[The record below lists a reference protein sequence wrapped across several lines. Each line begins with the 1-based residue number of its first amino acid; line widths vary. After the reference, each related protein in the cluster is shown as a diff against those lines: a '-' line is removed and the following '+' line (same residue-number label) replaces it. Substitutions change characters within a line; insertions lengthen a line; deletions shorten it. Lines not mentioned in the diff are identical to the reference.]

1 MGCAPSSP
9 ASPLQSKLF
18 SKANVPSPQQQDEIA
33 ASLAV
38 LGLERYAP
46 AFHEIGYDD
55 LDTLDGFSQEELL
68 QVARSVGMLQGHA
81 IKWIKSRSGSPISPS
96 KVALALSA
104 SGVSASGSEAVH
116 IAEAP
121 EQVTAQAEASSD
133 KDERIVFWCIK
144 ADKLRN
150 CDDRVLPRFQ
160 DLRRQKPDWFV
171 EVEITLE
178 GACAHEYADYLL
190 AVSHRWEQQGDPDT
204 QGIQL
209 SALCH
214 YVRGRPAI
222 LYVWVDFYC
231 APQKERTPAEE
242 LVFGRTLR
250 YIAIL
255 FLGSSVLILCDRTYT
270 TRFWTLFE
278 AWLSMQM
285 ATVDGLAPALREKRR
300 CDIVPIHHA
309 SAVTVSELEA
319 LVAGKSLDEIYAT
332 LDSPD
337 VSVTNQKDKGQQLAK
352 LLALD
357 SQVRQVLRDMALP
370 STRIGGT
377 PRLLRDGAGAG
388 TSADAP
394 APSKDERLQ
403 RLVELVRSGSADAA
417 GALADMGD
425 DESRVAIARAGGIV
439 PLVALLSAQDPAAG
453 AEAARALRNLSVDH
467 DENRISIAQ
476 AGAIPPLVALLQS
489 GTDGQKENAA
499 FALRTLAVNAENKV
513 TIAQAGAIAPLV
525 VLTQSGTAGQKEN
538 AAIVL
543 KNLSANNAENK
554 VAIAKAGG
562 IPPLVALLQ
571 SSTDGQKEAALGALN
586 SLSLN
591 AENKVTIAQAGAIAP
606 LVVLT
611 QSGTAGQKE
620 TAARVQWNLAV
631 NAENEVAIAKAD
643 GIPPLVALLQSGT
656 DGQKEAASG
665 VLNSLSVNDENKVL
679 IAQAGGIPPLEAL
692 AQSGTYEQKLQAA
705 HALRNLAMNAENKAS
720 IAKSAASADAAVTE
734 VQRAAGGAV
743 LSRLRGELGQL
754 TIELGG
760 ALAAFA
766 VGTKVKF
773 RTFSGCTVAGLHAN
787 GTVEVH
793 VPGVGLR
800 CGTHSE
806 VSLLDGTPLDL
817 KSVATTTSRIITFHV
832 YSTVGAPELLTTSG
846 VSYYEAV
853 VLEIASVGCA
863 PQLGFA
869 TPAFVTGDDA
879 PRNAGAGDDAQ
890 SWGLDGVRKKKWGP
904 QEEEQGHVVESAK
917 SSPWACTWAVGD
929 TIGLAANVDLGKMAV
944 SKNGSWTGE
953 GNGIVFTDAAI
964 KQGIYPALTASKLKL
979 RCAFSAADFKYAP
992 PPGDVWQS
1000 AAEVRMLELERQ
1012 LAETKAAM
1020 ERLAVEREEGHKFRL
1035 WPWGA

>member
-1 MGCAPSSP
+1 M
-9 ASPLQSKLF
+9 
-18 SKANVPSPQQQDEIA
+18 
-33 ASLAV
+33 
-38 LGLERYAP
+38 
-46 AFHEIGYDD
+46 
-55 LDTLDGFSQEELL
+55 
-68 QVARSVGMLQGHA
+68 
-81 IKWIKSRSGSPISPS
+81 
-96 KVALALSA
+96 
-104 SGVSASGSEAVH
+104 
-116 IAEAP
+116 
-121 EQVTAQAEASSD
+121 
-133 KDERIVFWCIK
+133 
-144 ADKLRN
+144 
-150 CDDRVLPRFQ
+150 
-160 DLRRQKPDWFV
+160 
-171 EVEITLE
+171 
-178 GACAHEYADYLL
+178 
-190 AVSHRWEQQGDPDT
+190 
-204 QGIQL
+204 
-209 SALCH
+209 
-214 YVRGRPAI
+214 
-222 LYVWVDFYC
+222 
-231 APQKERTPAEE
+231 
-242 LVFGRTLR
+242 
-250 YIAIL
+250 
-255 FLGSSVLILCDRTYT
+255 
-270 TRFWTLFE
+270 
-278 AWLSMQM
+278 
-285 ATVDGLAPALREKRR
+285 
-300 CDIVPIHHA
+300 
-309 SAVTVSELEA
+309 
-319 LVAGKSLDEIYAT
+319 
-332 LDSPD
+332 
-337 VSVTNQKDKGQQLAK
+337 
-352 LLALD
+352 
-357 SQVRQVLRDMALP
+357 
-370 STRIGGT
+370 
-377 PRLLRDGAGAG
+377 
-388 TSADAP
+388 
-394 APSKDERLQ
+394 
-403 RLVELVRSGSADAA
+403 
-417 GALADMGD
+417 
-425 DESRVAIARAGGIV
+425 
-439 PLVALLSAQDPAAG
+439 
-453 AEAARALRNLSVDH
+453 
-467 DENRISIAQ
+467 
-476 AGAIPPLVALLQS
+476 
-489 GTDGQKENAA
+489 
-499 FALRTLAVNAENKV
+499 NAEN
-513 TIAQAGAIAPLV
+513 
-525 VLTQSGTAGQKEN
+525 E
-538 AAIVL
+538 
-543 KNLSANNAENK
+543 

-571 SSTDGQKEAALGALN
+571 SGTDGQKEAALGALRN
-586 SLSLN
+586 LSVN

-620 TAARVQWNLAV
+620 TAAIVLQNLSAN
-631 NAENEVAIAKAD
+631 NAENQVAIAKAG

-656 DGQKEAASG
+656 DGQKEAALG
-665 VLNSLSVNDENKVL
+665 ALKNLSVNAENTVL

-692 AQSGTYEQKLQAA
+692 AQSGTYEQKLQAT

-766 VGTKVKF
+766 VGTNVKF

-832 YSTVGAPELLTTSG
+832 YSTVGALELLTTSG

-853 VLEIASVGCA
+853 VLEIASVGCT

-879 PRNAGAGDDAQ
+879 PRNAGAGDDAH

-929 TIGLAANVDLGKMAV
+929 TIGLAANVDLGKIAV

-964 KQGIYPALTASKLKL
+964 KQGVYPALTASKLKL